1 MSTIG
6 DARAKV
12 QVHDSRS
19 LVPEP
24 PVPTARRSIRARLAT
39 HRSRADQPQRRRTGG
54 QSFAEFAIIVPVLF
68 LILLAIA
75 DLGRVYTSAVA
86 VEAAAREAADYG
98 AFDASRWDAT
108 VDPDNDSNMVV
119 EMKRRAC
126 VAAKGSHLEGY
137 AQTDPLDDTSCTN
150 PAFTCTIDRGGFE
163 VDCATSDGAVAG
175 ADCSKDLSVTDPPC
189 TVHVR
194 LDYSFTTFFAIP
206 PMPTSIAIVRESR
219 FRMSSLE
226 APTPP

>member
-1 MSTIG
+1 ME
-6 DARAKV
+6 A
-12 QVHDSRS
+12 
-19 LVPEP
+19 
-24 PVPTARRSIRARLAT
+24 
-39 HRSRADQPQRRRTGG
+39 G
-54 QSFAEFAIIVPVLF
+54 QSLAEFAIIVPVLF
-68 LILLAIA
+68 LILLGIA

-86 VEAAAREAADYG
+86 VESAAREAADYG
-98 AFDASRWDAT
+98 AFDASRWDAI
-108 VDPDNDSNMVV
+108 DPDNDTNMAL

-137 AQTDPLDDTSCTN
+137 AQSDPLDETTCTN
-150 PAFTCTIDRGGFE
+150 PAFTCTLERGGVA
-163 VDCATSDGAVAG
+163 VDCATSNGAVAA
-175 ADCSKDLSVTDPPC
+175 ADCSKALAVTDPPC

-226 APTPP
+226 QPTPPPGP